1 MPNSVI
7 IIDNAS
13 YHSRNAEDFP
23 VSKWRKA
30 QFQSWLTENKI
41 PFKPDVLRSKL
52 WTLCQ
57 KYRTDKTSKVIDNT
71 AKKYGHEMIRLP
83 PYHCD
88 LNTIELIWADEKN
101 YVARENR
108 EMTLKSVQALFRER
122 RSQITAEKWKK
133 CIEHVKK
140 VELSYWKT
148 DRIIDQKMDKLEIAP
163 DANEDESDI
172 EKNSASDEDEQ

>member
-1 MPNSVI
+1 M
-7 IIDNAS
+7 
-13 YHSRNAEDFP
+13 
-23 VSKWRKA
+23 SKWRKA

-83 PYHCD
+83 PYHFD
-88 LNTIELIWADEKN
+88 LNTIGLIWADKKN

-122 RSQITAEKWKK
+122 RSQITAEKCKK

-172 EKNSASDEDEQ
+172 EPDSASDEDEQ

>member
-1 MPNSVI
+1 MST
-7 IIDNAS
+7 
-13 YHSRNAEDFP
+13 
-23 VSKWRKA
+23 WRKA

-41 PFKPDVLRSKL
+41 PFKPDNLRSEL
-52 WTLCQ
+52 WTLCK
-57 KYRTDKTSKVIDNT
+57 KYRMDKVSNVIDNI
-71 AKKYGHEMIRLP
+71 AKKCGHEVIRLP

-88 LNTIELIWADEKN
+88 LNAIELIWADEKN

-108 EMTLKSVQALFRER
+108 EMTLKSVEALFRER
-122 RSQITAEKWKK
+122 GSQITAEKFKK

-148 DRIIDQKMDKLEIAP
+148 DRIIDQKMDKFEIAL

-172 EKNSASDEDEQ
+172 ETDSASDENEQQAKLTKPVYFYVYLLFLLHSP